1 MTLFSDVLSIPSNP
15 EDFFTLISLIGSGAF
30 GHVYKAIHNESK
42 KIYAIKII
50 QYFKEDINYI
60 DNNNHIDNINFCYKT
75 VQQETSLMRLV
86 NSSNYILK
94 YYGSYFSRK
103 TNTLWLIIE
112 YCSYGSTIDLMLAMD
127 RNYTEIEL
135 STIIKMILNGL
146 IIIHNKNL
154 LHRDIKGANILLSE
168 EGFAK
173 LGDFGVG
180 VELKEKFR
188 NSKKGSPYWMSPQV
202 IKQEKYDYKTD
213 IWSLGI
219 TCIELLQGDPPY
231 STLSPEEVMKKI
243 GNKMFKFEDFFGG
256 EKNKYSKEFQNF
268 LSRCLDVNPK
278 KRADAKELIKHPFI
292 LKYAKDN
299 LFLKKILIKHKND
312 IEIYRKELEEFEN
325 QLKNNKKNKDG
336 VKININNSLNTTVK
350 KDDFF
355 NDSKNNSKKKKI
367 LESIKKKEKNYD
379 KEFNENNSFFK
390 YINIRNNVILP
401 INCNLL
407 SNLSSNNEITKRKSD
422 LNTSKDLN
430 IPNMNLSIN
439 NSKRNT
445 INFEKK
451 LKIKNNSFISSYRNN
466 TTKSRNLEENITKE
480 LKNKNKL
487 YLTKNEY
494 MIEKNKKCQIIS
506 FRMSMKK
513 STSEKKNNNELKKN
527 NIIYNKKI
535 ILDQGKH
542 KKHYNNE
549 INKINSYKNIISTNS
564 NINTDFNTDN
574 FSTTN
579 NNHSFI
585 MNSLSLKHIFNKTI
599 KNENIKNLK
608 NKIHTLSHIKNNN
621 IDYENNNLYN
631 VITTDYNI
639 NRISTEA
646 NNISHIEQI
655 PSLNLDKILNNNNIV
670 QKSKN
675 IDCKEENIFD
685 NDDDGTINKINNYN
699 LNVKDFQ
706 NKENINKLNF
716 YQNNNDTIHSYSI
729 LDSKD
734 SVISIM
740 PIHSTNKNLDE
751 THRKYFL

>member
-1 MTLFSDVLSIPSNP
+1 
-15 EDFFTLISLIGSGAF
+15 
-30 GHVYKAIHNESK
+30 
-42 KIYAIKII
+42 
-50 QYFKEDINYI
+50 
-60 DNNNHIDNINFCYKT
+60 
-75 VQQETSLMRLV
+75 
-86 NSSNYILK
+86 
-94 YYGSYFSRK
+94 
-103 TNTLWLIIE
+103 
-112 YCSYGSTIDLMLAMD
+112 
-127 RNYTEIEL
+127 
-135 STIIKMILNGL
+135 
-146 IIIHNKNL
+146 
-154 LHRDIKGANILLSE
+154 
-168 EGFAK
+168 
-173 LGDFGVG
+173 
-180 VELKEKFR
+180 
-188 NSKKGSPYWMSPQV
+188 
-202 IKQEKYDYKTD
+202 
-213 IWSLGI
+213 
-219 TCIELLQGDPPY
+219 
-231 STLSPEEVMKKI
+231 
-243 GNKMFKFEDFFGG
+243 
-256 EKNKYSKEFQNF
+256 
-268 LSRCLDVNPK
+268 
-278 KRADAKELIKHPFI
+278 
-292 LKYAKDN
+292 
-299 LFLKKILIKHKND
+299 
-312 IEIYRKELEEFEN
+312 
-325 QLKNNKKNKDG
+325 
-336 VKININNSLNTTVK
+336 
-350 KDDFF
+350 
-355 NDSKNNSKKKKI
+355 
-367 LESIKKKEKNYD
+367 
-379 KEFNENNSFFK
+379 
-390 YINIRNNVILP
+390 
-401 INCNLL
+401 
-407 SNLSSNNEITKRKSD
+407 
-422 LNTSKDLN
+422 
-430 IPNMNLSIN
+430 
-439 NSKRNT
+439 
-445 INFEKK
+445 
-451 LKIKNNSFISSYRNN
+451 
-466 TTKSRNLEENITKE
+466 
-480 LKNKNKL
+480 
-487 YLTKNEY
+487 
-494 MIEKNKKCQIIS
+494 
-506 FRMSMKK
+506 MSMKK

-608 NKIHTLSHIKNNN
+608 NKIQTLSHIKNNN